1 MATIHNEAEPEQI
14 APVVLMPGD
23 PLRAKLIAEE
33 YLENCILFN
42 QVRNMLGYTGWYKG
56 HRISVMGGGMGCP
69 STGIYAHEL
78 FCKYNVDSIIRVG
91 SCVAFSEEVAMRDL
105 LLIRSSW
112 SESSFAR
119 AYSGFEGDTA
129 FPSEDLNGLLSQAAE
144 TLGQSLKQVKVHT
157 ADSFYK
163 KDKEANFKIRDQWGC
178 VAEEMESFALFHVA
192 EVSGKKAAALLTV
205 SDHALTRKKI
215 SAEERRNSFRSMIE
229 TALLGAVLRLEEM
242 EKRL

>member
-1 MATIHNEAEPEQI
+1 MATIHNEAGPEQI

-33 YLENCILFN
+33 YLENSILFN

-91 SCVAFSEEVAMRDL
+91 SCGAFSEEVAMRDL

-129 FPSEDLNGLLSQAAE
+129 FPSGHLNSLLCEAAG
-144 TLGQSLKQVKVHT
+144 TLEQPLKQVKVHT

-163 KDKEANFKIRDQWGC
+163 KDKEINFKIRDKWGC

-192 EVSGKKAAALLTV
+192 AEAGKQAAALLTV
-205 SDHALTRKKI
+205 SDHALTREKI
-215 SAEERRNSFRSMIE
+215 STEERQSSFQSMIE
-229 TALLGAVLRLEEM
+229 TALLGAILRLKEIEN
-242 EKRL
+242 RS